1 MKSRKL
7 RQVLISDLKESGKN
21 ELIYRPVNPDDP
33 EIISLA
39 KAIKKSRWVSPL
51 IITKDGYIISGH
63 RRKLACS
70 LLGKKS
76 VPCEVLPITSNSPR
90 FLKLLTEFNRQRHKG
105 YEEIIREGL
114 VDAEG
119 GEKDTDWILMLDR
132 LERSEI
138 AVDSMEIDGT
148 KKRASIK
155 GNRPLLDVA
164 IKIIYQLEEF
174 WPISDR
180 AIHYQLLNDPPLKHK
195 AKPDSAYR
203 NDRASYQTLTNVLTR
218 GRLSGEIPWE
228 SIGDETRPV
237 SVWTVYS
244 HTAPFIKRQLEGFM
258 KGYFRDY
265 MQSQPNH
272 TEIVG
277 EKMTIESIIRPV
289 ASKYC
294 IPYTIGRGYSSINPR
309 HEMAERFRKTGKEK
323 LIVLILSDFDPDG
336 EEIAQSFSRSMRD
349 DFDVNIHPIKVALRH
364 DQVIEL
370 KLPEGGE
377 AKRSSSNYQKFIEK
391 YGKYVFELEAVTPQ
405 KLQEILTDAIKS
417 ILDPDSFNHEVE
429 EEKKEKIHL
438 GKYREKAL
446 KALGPQM

>member
-1 MKSRKL
+1 M
-7 RQVLISDLKESGKN
+7 
-21 ELIYRPVNPDDP
+21 
-33 EIISLA
+33 
-39 KAIKKSRWVSPL
+39 
-51 IITKDGYIISGH
+51 
-63 RRKLACS
+63 
-70 LLGKKS
+70 KS
-76 VPCEVLPITSNSPR
+76 VPCEVLPITSKSPG
-90 FLKLLTEFNRQRHKG
+90 FLKLLMAFNKQRHKG

-114 VDAEG
+114 VDATG
-119 GEKDTDWILMLDR
+119 GQKDTDFSLMLER

-138 AVDSMEIDGT
+138 PIDCMEIDGT
-148 KKRASIK
+148 KERASIK
-155 GNRPLLDVA
+155 GNRPLLDAA
-164 IKIIYQLEEF
+164 IKIIDQLEEF

-195 AKPDSAYR
+195 AKPDSVYR

-237 SVWTVYS
+237 TIWRV
-244 HTAPFIKRQLEGFM
+244 HPHMAPFIKGQLDGFM
-258 KGYFRDY
+258 KGYSRDY

-272 TEIVG
+272 IEIVG

-289 ASKYC
+289 AMKYR

-309 HEMAERFRKTGKEK
+309 HEMAERFEETGKDK
-323 LIVLILSDFDPDG
+323 LVVLILSDFDPDG

-377 AKRSSSNYQKFIEK
+377 AKRTSSNYEKFVEK

-417 ILDPDSFNHEVE
+417 ILDADSFNHEAE
-429 EEKKEKIHL
+429 EERKEKIHL
-438 GKYREKAL
+438 GKYRKRTL
-446 KALGPQM
+446 KSLGPQP